1 MTNKEVIMQVID
13 AFDKSDG
20 ETITSHMTDD
30 VEWYLLGAQV
40 YSGKETIRKFFNDNQ
55 GIQVTSSIKNH
66 IIADGDTVAVNGEI
80 TCTTSEG
87 ELCDMYYC
95 DFYEMENFKIKK
107 LTSYIVDKKKQ

>member
-1 MTNKEVIMQVID
+1 MQVID

-30 VEWYLLGAQV
+30 AEWHFLGSQV
-40 YSGKETIRKFFNDNQ
+40 YSGKETIRKFFNDHQ
-55 GIQVTSSIKNH
+55 GVQVTSSIKNH

-80 TCTTSEG
+80 TCTTGEG

-107 LTSYIVDKKKQ
+107 LTSYIVDKKKA